1 MRRLTGLN
9 VSETTLDAALVD
21 DNVQS
26 AVMCCTIL
34 PLIVVDLGTVRHIVP
49 PDAVTQ
55 TPC

>member
-21 DNVQS
+21 DNVQP

-34 PLIVVDLGTVRHIVP
+34 PLLVIDLGTVWHVVP
-49 PDAVTQ
+49 PDAVAQETR
-55 TPC
+55 